1 MKLLLRCLATLSVCL
16 YTWVSL
22 GADLHTSGPVVVL
35 GDSLSAAYGLDPQ
48 QGWVALLR
56 RRLADAGYGQPVVNA
71 SVSGETT
78 SGGRARIARVLG
90 THAPSVV
97 IVELGA
103 NDALRGLP
111 VAQIEDN
118 LVAMVGAIRSAHAA
132 ALLVA
137 VPVPGNY
144 GKEYADA
151 VDGAY
156 RNAASRTR
164 VRLVPSLLAGI
175 ATVAGNFQA
184 DRLHPV
190 AEVQPQMLENV
201 WPALRPMLTSPLRR

>member
-22 GADLHTSGPVVVL
+22 GAGLHTSGPVVVL

-137 VPVPGNY
+137 
-144 GKEYADA
+144 
-151 VDGAY
+151 
-156 RNAASRTR
+156 
-164 VRLVPSLLAGI
+164 
-175 ATVAGNFQA
+175 
-184 DRLHPV
+184 
-190 AEVQPQMLENV
+190 
-201 WPALRPMLTSPLRR
+201 